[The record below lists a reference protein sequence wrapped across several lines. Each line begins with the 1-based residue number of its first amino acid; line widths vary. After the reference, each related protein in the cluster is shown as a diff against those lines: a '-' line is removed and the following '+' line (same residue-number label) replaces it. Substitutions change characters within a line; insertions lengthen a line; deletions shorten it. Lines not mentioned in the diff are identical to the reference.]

1 MTEYFTEAIVLDRK
15 ESGEADCLLILY
27 TQDLGKI
34 TAKAKSLR
42 KITSKLNGHLQ
53 PLNLIKVRL
62 IEKNAM
68 PSGRQGFQ
76 AVDALSVNGRGLKK
90 EMAVFAKFLKVLD
103 FIQEMTFEL
112 HPDYRLWTAMKKLF
126 NHDGGK
132 NIEEKIIYRGLLK
145 ILGFDPQFADCALC
159 RKKEARFFLKEDHL
173 FFCGNCGLNI
183 WKNRGDGVILI

>member
-15 ESGEADCLLILY
+15 ESGEADGLLILY

-42 KITSKLNGHLQ
+42 KITSKLSGHLQ

-62 IEKNAM
+62 IEKN
-68 PSGRQGFQ
+68 GFQ
-76 AVDALSVNGRGLKK
+76 AVDALSINGRGFKK
-90 EMAVFAKFLKVLD
+90 GFKREIATFAKFLRILD
-103 FIQEMTFEL
+103 FIREMTFEL

-126 NHDGGK
+126 SHDGGQ

-145 ILGFDPQFADCALC
+145 ILGFDPQFAECALC
-159 RKKEARFFLKEDHL
+159 RKKEAKFFLKEDHL
-173 FFCGNCGLNI
+173 FFCGDCG
-183 WKNRGDGVILI
+183 WKNKEDEVVL